1 MQFPRSICPS
11 QVKDVLDYK
20 WIKLHL
26 LLLMIPEIQMQQ
38 LLKIYG
44 EENDLYC
51 VGTNEW
57 ISANLKYVKYISN

>member
-1 MQFPRSICPS
+1 MKYAIPPQYLPIPSKRRSGLQMD
-11 QVKDVLDYK
+11 QVTFVVA
-20 WIKLHL
+20 
-26 LLLMIPEIQMQQ
+26 MIPEMQQ

-57 ISANLKYVKYISN
+57 ISANSKYVKYISN